1 MENRWPQESL
11 GIYVH
16 IPFCLRK
23 CSYCDFFSVSGAG
36 TSELEFYCSRLCQEI
51 SNCPD
56 HYRDKPVDSIYFG
69 GGTPSLLTPKQ
80 IGLIVETL
88 ALQFHLNREIE
99 ITMEANPATVDQ
111 KALAEYRQ
119 AGVNRISLGV
129 QSLNDLELAAL
140 GRIHTAA
147 AAHQAVAA
155 AQAAGFDNLSLDL
168 IYGIPGQTI
177 NSWLGTLTEAVS
189 YQPQHISLY
198 LLQLDTEVP
207 MAKSIALGDQVLPEE
222 EESEEMYYEAID
234 YLQNRG
240 INPYEI
246 SNLAL
251 PGYTCRHNLRYWH
264 FGEYLGFGAGAVSRL
279 KSRRWMNAPDVEPYL
294 SADKVSSTRQLLL
307 EDMNDRKQAVE
318 AAIMGL
324 RLTSGLHLNQFK
336 RRFGID
342 FMEMHQDQ
350 IELFKQRGWLELEHG
365 WLRLT
370 KAGIMVSNRVLCE
383 FVD

>member
-1 MENRWPQESL
+1 METSWPQDTM

-16 IPFCLRK
+16 IPFCIRK
-23 CSYCDFFSVSGAG
+23 CSYCDFFSVTGADYY
-36 TSELEFYCSRLCQEI
+36 LRQDYALKLRQEI
-51 SNCPD
+51 MNCPD
-56 HYRDKPVDSIYFG
+56 SYRDKPVDSIYFG

-80 IGLIVETL
+80 IGSMVEGM
-88 ALQFHLNREIE
+88 AQQFHFSRDIE
-99 ITMEANPATVDQ
+99 ITMEANPATVDHRS
-111 KALAEYRQ
+111 LAEYHQ

-129 QSLNDLELAAL
+129 QSLNDRELAAL

-147 AAHQAVAA
+147 AARQAITA
-155 AQAAGFDNLSLDL
+155 AQAVGFDNLNLDL

-177 NSWLGTLTEAVS
+177 SSWLGILAEALN
-189 YQPQHISLY
+189 YQPQHISMY
-198 LLQLDTEVP
+198 LLQLDGEVP
-207 MAKSIALGDQVLPEE
+207 MVQAIARGEQVLPGE
-222 EESEEMYYEAID
+222 EESEAMYYEAID
-234 YLQNRG
+234 YMQRRDVR
-240 INPYEI
+240 PYEI

-251 PGYTCRHNLRYWH
+251 PGYSCRHNLRYWH

-279 KSRRWMNAPDVEPYL
+279 KSRRWMNAPDLKLYL
-294 SADKVSSTRQLLL
+294 SATRARSVLL
-307 EDMNDRKQAVE
+307 EDMSVRKQAAE

-324 RLTSGLHLNQFK
+324 RLRSGLHLPLFK

-342 FMEMHQDQ
+342 FMEMYQDQ
-350 IELFKQRGWLELEHG
+350 IEIFTQRGWLELEHG